1 MNPIYIYID
10 ITQSLNKT
18 YIKSGNIPVVSTKG
32 RVVEISEVTLSKGT
46 LADVVGRG
54 GTLVVTGMLVVT
66 VGVEEPVVPDSTG
79 TPVVPGINSTANRLL
94 I

>member
-18 YIKSGNIPVVSTKG
+18 YIKSGNIPVVSTTG

-46 LADVVGRG
+46 IADVVGRG

-66 VGVEEPVVPDSTG
+66 GGVEKPVVPDSTG
-79 TPVVPGINSTANRLL
+79 TPVVAGINSTANRLL